1 MKQALQCLNELVN
14 EGVIGKYAI
23 GGAVGASFYIEA
35 VNTEHVDA
43 FVFMPPGPGGLI
55 SLGPIYDAMIA
66 KGGVARG
73 EHIVIGGWP
82 IQILPAYKPL
92 VEEALADAVQTTF
105 DDVPTSVLLPE
116 HLCAI
121 ALDTGRL
128 KDYLR
133 VSMFIEQDEV
143 DPAGLWALVCK
154 YGLQDRLSHVGNW
167 PGVPDAHQG

>member
-1 MKQALQCLNELVN
+1 
-14 EGVIGKYAI
+14 
-23 GGAVGASFYIEA
+23 
-35 VNTEHVDA
+35 
-43 FVFMPPGPGGLI
+43 
-55 SLGPIYDAMIA
+55 
-66 KGGVARG
+66 
-73 EHIVIGGWP
+73 
-82 IQILPAYKPL
+82 
-92 VEEALADAVQTTF
+92 VEEALADALQTTF
-105 DDVPTSVLLPE
+105 DDVPTRVLLPE

-167 PGVPDAHQG
+167 PGIPDEHQD